1 MRIILSTRP
10 ENDVVET
17 LRCKVEDLNL
27 GTEDS
32 VKDVEVYIKGK
43 LKEIRQRVGGSRRL
57 NNLMG
62 YVRNLEDKE
71 NEKKARRL
79 ASPEEPTET
88 EEEIHYRYSPAQ
100 MLDGKVPLR

>member
-1 MRIILSTRP
+1 MC
-10 ENDVVET
+10 E
-17 LRCKVEDLNL
+17 
-27 GTEDS
+27 
-32 VKDVEVYIKGK
+32 GK

-79 ASPEEPTET
+79 ASPEEPTGT